1 MEKQR
6 KESRIRPGFLLAV
19 VLTLAITA
27 VTGYL
32 AAASLPQAEGLGKQL
47 LLLGA
52 VLLLLYL
59 AILVQTVLHEGGHLL
74 FGLWSG
80 YRFSSFRVLNLMW
93 VKVDGQLR
101 LRRLSIAGTG
111 GQCLMAPPEPVEGKI
126 PVVAYNLGGVVV
138 NLIVAVLGLGLYL
151 AGPRVGLGAVA
162 ALVFAGS
169 GFLSALVNGIPLR
182 LGTVNNDGY
191 NAYSLGRDP
200 EAQRAFWLQ
209 LQLNGQLTQGKRLGE
224 LPEEWFAV
232 PSDEGMKNSMV
243 AVLGVFACNYQ
254 MDRHRFEEADALMA
268 RLLGLDSGMVDLHR
282 RLLLCDRITC
292 ALLRGD
298 RGAAE
303 AMYSRGQKK
312 FMKSM
317 KNFPSV
323 IRTEYALALAAGEQE
338 AAQAARKRFE
348 KCAKRYPY
356 PSDIAGEREL
366 MGLVGEALAASL

>member
-1 MEKQR
+1 MEKSR
-6 KESRIRPGFLLAV
+6 KNRRVRPGYVLAV
-19 VLTLAITA
+19 ALNLGVTA
-27 VTGYL
+27 VVGYL
-32 AAASLPQAEGLGKQL
+32 AAASLPKAAGLGGQL

-59 AILVQTVLHEGGHLL
+59 AFLVQTVLHEGGHLL

-93 VKVDGQLR
+93 VRVDGRLR
-101 LRRLSIAGTG
+101 LRRLSILGTG

-138 NLIVAVLGLGLYL
+138 NLLAALLCLGLYL
-151 AGPRVGLGAVA
+151 AGPRMGLGAVA
-162 ALVFAGS
+162 ALIFSGI
-169 GFLSALVNGIPLR
+169 GFLTALVNGIPLR

-191 NAYSLGRDP
+191 NACTLGRDP

-232 PSDEGMKNSMV
+232 PSEEGMKNGMV
-243 AVLGVFACNYQ
+243 AVLGVFACNYW
-254 MDRHRFEEADALMA
+254 MDRHRFEQADALMA
-268 RLLGLDSGMVDLHR
+268 RLLAMDSGIVDLHR
-282 RLLLCDRITC
+282 RLLLCDRMTC

-298 RGAAE
+298 RPGAE
-303 AMYSRGQKK
+303 AMLSRGQKK
-312 FMKSM
+312 FMQSM
-317 KNFPSV
+317 KNFPAV
-323 IRTEYALALAAGEQE
+323 LRTQYALALAAGDGG
-338 AAQAARKRFE
+338 AAADAQKRFE
-348 KCAKRYPY
+348 TCAKRYPY

-366 MGLVGEALAASL
+366 MGLVGEKW

>member
-1 MEKQR
+1 MEKTR
-6 KESRIRPGFLLAV
+6 EKKRVRPGFILAV
-19 VLTLAITA
+19 ALNVGVTA
-27 VTGYL
+27 VIGYL
-32 AAASLPQAEGLGKQL
+32 AAASLPKVAGLGKQL

-59 AILVQTVLHEGGHLL
+59 AFLVQTVIHEAGHLL

-80 YRFSSFRVLNLMW
+80 YRFSSFRVLNFMW
-93 VKVDGQLR
+93 LKVDGRLR
-101 LRRLSIAGTG
+101 LRRLSVLGTG
-111 GQCLMAPPEPVEGKI
+111 GQCLMTPPEMVEGKL

-138 NLIVAVLGLGLYL
+138 NLLAGGLCLGLYL

-162 ALVFAGS
+162 ALIFSGV
-169 GFLSALVNGIPLR
+169 GFLTALVNGIPLR
-182 LGTVNNDGY
+182 LGTVDNDGY

-200 EAQRAFWLQ
+200 EALRAFWLQ
-209 LQLNGQLTQGKRLGE
+209 LQLNGQMVQGKRLKD

-232 PSDEGMKNSMV
+232 PSDEGMKNGMV
-243 AVLGVFACNYQ
+243 ATLGVFACNYW
-254 MDRHRFEEADALMA
+254 MDRHCFEKADALMA

-298 RGAAE
+298 REAAE
-303 AMYSRGQKK
+303 AMCSRGQKK
-312 FMKSM
+312 FMQSM
-317 KNFPSV
+317 KNFPAV
-323 IRTEYALALAAGEQE
+323 IRTEYALALAAGDHGAVE
-338 AAQAARKRFE
+338 AAQKRFE

-366 MGLVGEALAASL
+366 MGLVGEKW